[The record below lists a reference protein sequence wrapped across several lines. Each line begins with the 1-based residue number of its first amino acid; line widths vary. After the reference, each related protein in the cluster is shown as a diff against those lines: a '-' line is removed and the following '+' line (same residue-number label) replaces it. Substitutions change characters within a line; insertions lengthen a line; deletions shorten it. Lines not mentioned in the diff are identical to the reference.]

1 MEQNNKK
8 YEFKAVNI
16 VQIIIIMIVWVIIF
30 MLIYIMMDKYIFYN
44 IKTANV
50 FTNLKTLGIPMII
63 SFILLFFISQYI
75 ISSKYYIQIDNN
87 ILIYINRKLKYSIP
101 IDHVSKVE
109 YKIPN
114 KKNAMTLQLNFNN
127 EKVVIINGLF
137 FTKRSESIIFE
148 RYIDTIFH
156 KYLISLNFQD
166 NIKQNKQSIT
176 HILTKKD

>member
-1 MEQNNKK
+1 
-8 YEFKAVNI
+8 
-16 VQIIIIMIVWVIIF
+16 
-30 MLIYIMMDKYIFYN
+30 
-44 IKTANV
+44 
-50 FTNLKTLGIPMII
+50 
-63 SFILLFFISQYI
+63 
-75 ISSKYYIQIDNN
+75 
-87 ILIYINRKLKYSIP
+87 
-101 IDHVSKVE
+101 
-109 YKIPN
+109 
-114 KKNAMTLQLNFNN
+114 MTLQLNFNN